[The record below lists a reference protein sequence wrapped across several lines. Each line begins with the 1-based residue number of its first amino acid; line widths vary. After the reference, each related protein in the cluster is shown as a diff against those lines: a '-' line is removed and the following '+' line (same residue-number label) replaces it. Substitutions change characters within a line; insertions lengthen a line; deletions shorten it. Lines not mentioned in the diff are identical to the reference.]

1 MHGDVSTP
9 SCCAFIH
16 RFAFEEVPG
25 HRVLI
30 KSAPGNRE
38 HLKQRTENELTQQE
52 LNVLNLHKQGFS
64 YRNIAERIGISKS
77 TVSNI
82 VKKHLSKTVQ
92 ASNDDGHVDTDG
104 QLDIDWIEDENTD
117 EEL

>member
-1 MHGDVSTP
+1 MGD
-9 SCCAFIH
+9 FLGFEFKE
-16 RFAFEEVPG
+16 FATE
-25 HRVLI
+25 
-30 KSAPGNRE
+30 AD

-104 QLDIDWIEDENTD
+104 QLDIDWVEDENTD

>member
-1 MHGDVSTP
+1 MGD
-9 SCCAFIH
+9 FLGFEFKE
-16 RFAFEEVPG
+16 FATE
-25 HRVLI
+25 
-30 KSAPGNRE
+30 AD

-92 ASNDDGHVDTDG
+92 ASNEDGHVDTDG
-104 QLDIDWIEDENTD
+104 QLDIDWVEDENTD